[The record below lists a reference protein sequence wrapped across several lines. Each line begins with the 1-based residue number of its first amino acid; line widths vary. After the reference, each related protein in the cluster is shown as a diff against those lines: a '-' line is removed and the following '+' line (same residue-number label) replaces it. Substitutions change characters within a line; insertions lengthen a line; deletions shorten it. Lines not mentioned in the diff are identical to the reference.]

1 MSYFTYF
8 DFTYNNDKKNVV
20 SIDIPHSLGKQLFNI
35 ATAYTYSVNN
45 KKKLVFENI
54 DNDKQKNYWKTLFN
68 NNLNIIDSDKY
79 STISFK
85 IIENNNFMMHND
97 NTYNI
102 YLKGDYYSFSYLKS
116 KNNTTRN
123 FLRHLV
129 YSNEK
134 YMYCAYDLYNNIKKY
149 FEKINNIECQDDDIC
164 SLHIK
169 VNNNM
174 NINYYNEALNKI
186 HQKNIVVFS
195 NNIEWCKNNKD
206 KFNDFNLYFNLYFID
221 INIIEVEFILLSM
234 FKDNIISNSNF
245 SLMASYISYYDTK
258 KNIISPNTI
267 ETHEDVTCII

>member
-20 SIDIPHSLGKQLFNI
+20 SIDIPKSLGKQLFNI

-54 DNDKQKNYWKTLFN
+54 DNDKQKNYWKSLFD

-85 IIENNNFMMHND
+85 IIQNNNFKMYND
-97 NTYNI
+97 NIDNI

-116 KNNTTRN
+116 KDNTTRN

-149 FEKINNIECQDDDIC
+149 FEKINNHECQDDDIC

-169 VNNNM
+169 VNNS
-174 NINYYNEALNKI
+174 IDIEYYNNALKQI
-186 HQKNIVVFS
+186 KQKNIVIFS
-195 NNIEWCKNNKD
+195 NNIEWCKNNKN
-206 KFNDFNLYFNLYFID
+206 KFNFDNFNIYFVD

-234 FKDNIISNSNF
+234 FKDNIISDSKF

-258 KNIISPNTI
+258 KNIICPNTI

>member
-54 DNDKQKNYWKTLFN
+54 DNDKQKNYWTTLFD
-68 NNLNIIDSDKY
+68 NNLNIIDSNKY
-79 STISFK
+79 STIAFK
-85 IIENNNFMMHND
+85 IIENNNFTMYND
-97 NTYNI
+97 NTNNI
-102 YLKGDYYSFSYLKS
+102 YLKGDYYSFDYLKS

-149 FEKINNIECQDDDIC
+149 FEKISNIECQDDDIC

-169 VNNNM
+169 VSNSVDTQ
-174 NINYYNEALNKI
+174 YYNNALNKI
-186 HQKNIVVFS
+186 KQKNIVIFS

-206 KFNDFNLYFNLYFID
+206 KFYFNNLNIYFVD

-234 FKDNIISNSNF
+234 FKDNIISDSKF

-258 KNIISPNTI
+258 KNIISPKTI

>member
-1 MSYFTYF
+1 MSYLTYF
-8 DFTYNNDKKNVV
+8 DFTYNNDKKGVV
-20 SIDIPHSLGKQLFNI
+20 SIDIPEKLGKQLFNI
-35 ATAYTYSVNN
+35 ATAYTYSINNN
-45 KKKLVFENI
+45 KKLIFENI
-54 DNDKQKNYWKTLFN
+54 DNNKKKTYWKTLFN

-85 IIENNNFMMHND
+85 LIENNNFAIHND
-97 NTYNI
+97 NSENI

-116 KNNTTRN
+116 KNNSTRN

-134 YMYCAYDLYNNIKKY
+134 YIYHAYELYNNIKKY
-149 FEKINNIECQDDDIC
+149 FEEINNNVCLDNDMC

-169 VNNNM
+169 VNN
-174 NINYYNEALNKI
+174 ITDIEYYNEALNKI
-186 HQKNIVVFS
+186 EQKNVVIFS

-206 KFNDFNLYFNLYFID
+206 KFNFNNINLYFID

-234 FKDNIISNSNF
+234 FKHNIISNSNF

-258 KNIISPNTI
+258 KHIISPKNI

>member
-8 DFTYNNDKKNVV
+8 DFTYNNDKKEVV
-20 SIDIPHSLGKQLFNI
+20 TINMPQNLGKQLFNI
-35 ATAYTYSVNN
+35 ATAYTYSINN
-45 KKKLVFENI
+45 SKKLIFENI
-54 DNDKQKNYWKTLFN
+54 DNNKKRTYWKTLYS
-68 NNLNIIDSDKY
+68 NNLNIIDNDKY

-85 IIENNNFMMHND
+85 LIENNNFTMHNANSD
-97 NTYNI
+97 NI

-134 YMYCAYDLYNNIKKY
+134 YMYCAYELYNNIKKY
-149 FEKINNIECQDDDIC
+149 FEKINNNECQDNDMC

-174 NINYYNEALNKI
+174 NIDYYNEALNKI
-186 HQKNIVVFS
+186 DQKNIVVFS

-206 KFNDFNLYFNLYFID
+206 KFNFNNFNLYFID

-258 KNIISPNTI
+258 KNIIAPKTI
-267 ETHEDVTCII
+267 ETHDDVTYII